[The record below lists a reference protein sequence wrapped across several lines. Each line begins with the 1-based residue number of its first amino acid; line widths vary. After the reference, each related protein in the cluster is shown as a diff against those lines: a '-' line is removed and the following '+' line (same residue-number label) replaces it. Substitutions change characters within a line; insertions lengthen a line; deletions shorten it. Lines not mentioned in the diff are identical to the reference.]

1 MKWLA
6 IILVIALLA
15 LQYRLWMGEGSIA
28 SVVSLNREIAKQ
40 KEGNARLRERNRL
53 LAAEVDALK
62 QGKDAIEERA
72 RNDMGMI
79 KEGET
84 FFMIVDETDKDTKIN
99 KKWSCLNS
107 SQTVWYPR

>member
-40 KEGNARLRERNRL
+40 KEENARLRERNRL

-84 FFMIVDETDKDTKIN
+84 FFMIVDETDKDTKKN
-99 KKWSCLNS
+99 KK
-107 SQTVWYPR
+107 

>member
-6 IILVIALLA
+6 IILVVALLA

-40 KEGNARLRERNRL
+40 KEENARLRERNRL

-84 FFMIVDETDKDTKIN
+84 FFMIVDETDKDTKKN
-99 KKWSCLNS
+99 KK
-107 SQTVWYPR
+107 

>member
-6 IILVIALLA
+6 IILVVALLA

-40 KEGNARLRERNRL
+40 KEENARLRERNRL

-84 FFMIVDETDKDTKIN
+84 FFMIVDETDKDTKKN
-99 KKWSCLNS
+99 KKWSCFNS
-107 SQTVWYPR
+107 SQAVWYPR

>member
-40 KEGNARLRERNRL
+40 KEENARLRERNRL

-84 FFMIVDETDKDTKIN
+84 FFMIVDEADRATKKN
-99 KKWSCLNS
+99 KK
-107 SQTVWYPR
+107 

>member
-6 IILVIALLA
+6 IILVVALLA

-40 KEGNARLRERNRL
+40 KEENARLRERNRF

-84 FFMIVDETDKDTKIN
+84 FFMIVDETDKDTKKN
-99 KKWSCLNS
+99 KK
-107 SQTVWYPR
+107 

>member
-40 KEGNARLRERNRL
+40 KEENARLRERNRL

-99 KKWSCLNS
+99 KK
-107 SQTVWYPR
+107 

>member
-6 IILVIALLA
+6 LVLVVMLLA

-28 SVVSLNREIAKQ
+28 HVVSLNREIDKQ
-40 KEGNARLRERNRL
+40 KEENARLRERNRL
-53 LAAEVDALK
+53 LAAEVEALK
-62 QGKDAIEERA
+62 QGVDAIEERA

-84 FFMIVDETDKDTKIN
+84 FFMIVDEKDTKQR
-99 KKWSCLNS
+99 K
-107 SQTVWYPR
+107 

>member
-40 KEGNARLRERNRL
+40 KEENARLRERNRL

-84 FFMIVDETDKDTKIN
+84 FFMIVDETDKDTKKIKN
-99 KKWSCLNS
+99 D
-107 SQTVWYPR
+107 RA